1 MYRMMIIVELI
12 CADWFVLTEL
22 ELANILPKVGRCVTQ
37 VVGMLIF
44 IQLSAGTRILVQRYK
59 L

>member
-1 MYRMMIIVELI
+1 MMIIVELI